1 MWLGLPAVV
10 TAGGTMARVVA
21 EEGAGIVVPPGD
33 AEAVSSAVRKLLA
46 DDERRRLAS
55 EAGRRWAA
63 GRSWSR
69 VTAPLLDFAASPWRD
84 PHRERFDQVAPGPVA
99 GDEPL
104 LRRIQRALRRQRD
117 GR

>member
-1 MWLGLPAVV
+1 
-10 TAGGTMARVVA
+10 
-21 EEGAGIVVPPGD
+21 
-33 AEAVSSAVRKLLA
+33 
-46 DDERRRLAS
+46 
-55 EAGRRWAA
+55 
-63 GRSWSR
+63 